1 MNNMNLTIIIPA
13 YNAENFII
21 NTLEKIITEFPG
33 SEVIVINDGSK
44 DKTLEKIQ
52 SFSNTEIINHEE
64 NMGKGMALRSGF
76 NLATKD
82 FIIFTD
88 ADLPYGVENIK
99 KIYNILI
106 NGGDV
111 AIGYRRKFHEGFI
124 RHITHLSVNII
135 IQFLFWFNIYDT
147 QCGLKGF
154 KKSFIDKINSKLIS
168 KNFTIDIELLYLA
181 KILKQ
186 RVSKVEVMA
195 GNEKNTSTI
204 KIKDVIIML
213 FEILKI
219 RFNKNYFK
227 K

>member
-1 MNNMNLTIIIPA
+1 MNLTIIIPA